1 MASTE
6 TTTLAARL
14 LALPPAPRDEGR
26 IVCLVSR
33 PRSGQRML
41 LDRATLTTTSGMPG
55 DKWGRGARRNP
66 ASQLTV
72 MQRDVAELLAGGQP
86 LELFGDN
93 VIVDLDLSTANLP
106 IGSRLRAGG
115 VVLEVTPM
123 PHNGCGKF
131 RARFGVEALELT
143 TNPTLRHRN
152 LRGVYMRVVEGG
164 DIAAGDSVTVIS
176 RA

>member
-1 MASTE
+1 
-6 TTTLAARL
+6 
-14 LALPPAPRDEGR
+14 
-26 IVCLVSR
+26 
-33 PRSGQRML
+33 
-41 LDRATLTTTSGMPG
+41 
-55 DKWGRGARRNP
+55 
-66 ASQLTV
+66 

-86 LELFGDN
+86 LTLFGDN
-93 VIVDLDLSTANLP
+93 VIVELDLSAANLP

-123 PHNGCGKF
+123 PHNGCRKF
-131 RARFGVEALELT
+131 RERFGVEALELT
-143 TNPTLRHRN
+143 ANPTLRHRN